1 MLGRQKLP
9 SLFEEEQ
16 RERERE
22 KERRKRQKDG
32 SRKTVAREACDRV
45 AD

>member
-22 KERRKRQKDG
+22 REKKETKRW
-32 SRKTVAREACDRV
+32 
-45 AD
+45 

>member
-22 KERRKRQKDG
+22 REREKKETKRW
-32 SRKTVAREACDRV
+32 
-45 AD
+45 